1 MSSTNYLQPER
12 RDNSRAEIQKYFTP
26 DFCLITTDVTQ
37 NADDESPAAS
47 QAGQP
52 RGDGDYLK
60 NSDSVRAT
68 RTGRSPKPRLPQEFY
83 LRRVS

>member
-12 RDNSRAEIQKYFTP
+12 SDNSRAEIQKYFTP

-52 RGDGDYLK
+52 RGDGDYMK
-60 NSDSVRAT
+60 KFRFCTGYAHRAQ
-68 RTGRSPKPRLPQEFY
+68 PQTSATAGI
-83 LRRVS
+83 LSA